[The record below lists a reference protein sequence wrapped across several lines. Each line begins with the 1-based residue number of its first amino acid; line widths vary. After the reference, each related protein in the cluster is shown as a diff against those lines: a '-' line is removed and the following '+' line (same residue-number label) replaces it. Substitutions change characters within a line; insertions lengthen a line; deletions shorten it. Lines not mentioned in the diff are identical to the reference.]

1 MTMTYRIGISIGLLS
16 AAATLVAL
24 GSAVPS
30 TAVAADFV
38 MDFPAGL
45 ACESFDLRIEGN
57 TNSKQVYKEFYDKN
71 GNPVRILSAGKGS
84 SLLFTNLATNATLAL
99 AANGSVTQ
107 IVPNGD
113 GSQTWMMMGHNVLI
127 LFPTD
132 VPAGPST
139 TLYIGRIV
147 FTVDISGVY
156 TLQSTNGTSVDI
168 CAALSN

>member
-139 TLYIGRIV
+139 TLYVGRIV

>member
-1 MTMTYRIGISIGLLS
+1 MTYRIGISSGLLF

-38 MDFPAGL
+38 MDLPAGL

-57 TNSKQVYKEFYDKN
+57 TNPKQVYNEFYDKN
-71 GNPVRILSAGKGS
+71 GNLVRILSAGKGN

-139 TLYIGRIV
+139 TLYVGRVV
-147 FTVDISGVY
+147 FTVDTSGIF
-156 TLQSTNGTSVDI
+156 TLQSNSGTAMDI
-168 CAALSN
+168 CAALSD